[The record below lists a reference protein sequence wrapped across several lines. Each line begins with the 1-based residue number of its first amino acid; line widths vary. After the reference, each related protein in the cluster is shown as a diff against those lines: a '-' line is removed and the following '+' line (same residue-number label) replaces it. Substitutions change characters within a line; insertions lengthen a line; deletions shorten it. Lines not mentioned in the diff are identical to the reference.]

1 MNTKISLLA
10 AGVVFTASIAT
21 PLTAV
26 AEDKQ
31 YTCSYTHASYTAP
44 FMKAPK
50 TRNCPEGRCI
60 YSVVIKNGSAV
71 VNGVSGFTV
80 KQSDEQIKLTRTAK
94 DPVMGGMDKTSM
106 TINKSDMS
114 FQSVKTTTPSI
125 VLTTQGSCS

>member
-1 MNTKISLLA
+1 MNTKINLLVA
-10 AGVVFTASIAT
+10 SIALTAGIAT

-50 TRNCPEGRCI
+50 TRNCPQGRCS
-60 YSVVIKNGSAV
+60 YSVVIKNDSAV
-71 VNGVSGFTV
+71 VNGVAGFSV
-80 KQSDEQIKLTRTAK
+80 EQSDEQIKLSRTAK
-94 DPVMGGMDKTSM
+94 DPVMGGMDTTNL

-114 FQSVKTTTPSI
+114 FQSVKTTTPSV